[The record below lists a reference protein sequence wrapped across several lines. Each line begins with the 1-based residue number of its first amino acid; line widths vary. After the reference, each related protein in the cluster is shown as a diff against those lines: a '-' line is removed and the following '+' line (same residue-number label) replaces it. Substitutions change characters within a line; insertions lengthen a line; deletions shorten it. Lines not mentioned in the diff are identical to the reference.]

1 MSMTIKELLVVA
13 KETLV
18 TEKEISDL
26 KERLKNQEKEFDSSK
41 ITKEFLD
48 RTYSI

>member
-1 MSMTIKELLVVA
+1 MTIKELLVVA

-26 KERLKNQEKEFDSSK
+26 KERLKNQ
-41 ITKEFLD
+41 
-48 RTYSI
+48 

>member
-1 MSMTIKELLVVA
+1 MTIKELLVVA

-26 KERLKNQEKEFDSSK
+26 KERLKNKEKEFDSSK
-41 ITKEFLD
+41 ITKEFLA